1 MANRNSWPSQRSRLP
16 LNRLVY
22 PCRLVKGK
30 IDNLEDVLLRRGCH
44 VLAFGPRNRVRGK
57 VNRLRKKQK
66 RPFAPL
72 SSMRKIKA
80 SLFGAA

>member
-1 MANRNSWPSQRSRLP
+1 MANRNSWPSQRSCLP

-44 VLAFGPRNRVRGK
+44 DLAFGPRNRVRGDG
-57 VNRLRKKQK
+57 KQAPEK
-66 RPFAPL
+66 AEAPL
-72 SSMRKIKA
+72 CSPE
-80 SLFGAA
+80 